1 MASKKDQERE
11 LAKILYTQQ
20 RMSQKDIAAKVGV
33 TEKTIT
39 KWKENE
45 NWDKLKESL
54 LITKDSQIRMLYTQL
69 ENKNQEIATRAVMRD
84 IPVALLKPFKM
95 KDADGNERLE
105 YPVYNEEDFPIKVSN
120 TATSSE
126 ADAIIKITNS
136 IKNLEGETGVGEIAS
151 IGKLQIK
158 YLVASSI
165 MPFSSNSQKYF
176 GSNFVEKKSKRPFK

>member
-1 MASKKDQERE
+1 MASKKEQERE

-20 RMSQKDIAAKVGV
+20 RMSQKDIAQKVGV

-39 KWKENE
+39 KWKEAE

-54 LITKDSQIRMLYTQL
+54 LVTKDSQIRMLYTQL
-69 ENKNQEIATRAVMRD
+69 EIKNQEIANRKPVRD
-84 IPVALLKPFKM
+84 IPATLLKPIKL
-95 KDADGNERLE
+95 KDSEGNEYLE
-105 YPVYNEEDFPIKVSN
+105 YPVFNEEDFPIKISN

-151 IGKLQIK
+151 IGMMFINFIQTGGEKKEFLESVTHWFDLFIQSKLQ
-158 YLVASSI
+158 
-165 MPFSSNSQKYF
+165 
-176 GSNFVEKKSKRPFK
+176 SK

>member
-20 RMSQKDIAAKVGV
+20 RMSQKDIALKVGV

-39 KWKENE
+39 KWKEAE

-69 ENKNQEIATRAVMRD
+69 ENKNQEIATRTPLRD
-84 IPVALLKPFKM
+84 IPATLLKPIKL
-95 KDADGNERLE
+95 KDADGSEYLETPTINEK
-105 YPVYNEEDFPIKVSN
+105 DFPIKLGN

-136 IKNLEGETGVGEIAS
+136 IKNLESETGLGEI
-151 IGKLQIK
+151 IDVGMKFID
-158 YLVASSI
+158 
-165 MPFSSNSQKYF
+165 F
-176 GSNFVEKKSKRPFK
+176 

>member
-1 MASKKDQERE
+1 MAGKKDQEKE
-11 LAKILYTQQ
+11 LAKILYTKQ
-20 RMSQKDIAAKVGV
+20 RMSQKDIAQKVGV

-39 KWKENE
+39 KWKEAE

-69 ENKNQEIATRAVMRD
+69 ENKNQEIATRAIIRD

-95 KDADGNERLE
+95 KDADGNDYLE
-105 YPVYNEEDFPIKVSN
+105 YPVFNEEDFPIKISN

-136 IKNLEGETGVGEIAS
+136 IKNLEGETGIGEITS
-151 IGKLQIK
+151 IGMMFINYIQSGGAKKEFLEDVTHWFDLFIQSKLQ
-158 YLVASSI
+158 
-165 MPFSSNSQKYF
+165 
-176 GSNFVEKKSKRPFK
+176 SK

>member
-20 RMSQKDIAAKVGV
+20 RMSQKDIALKVGV

-39 KWKENE
+39 KWKTEG

-69 ENKNQEIATRAVMRD
+69 ENKNQEIATRAIMRD

-95 KDADGNERLE
+95 KDAEGVEYLE

-151 IGKLQIK
+151 IGMMFINFIQSGGATKEFLEDVTHWFDLFIQSKLQ
-158 YLVASSI
+158 
-165 MPFSSNSQKYF
+165 
-176 GSNFVEKKSKRPFK
+176 SK

>member
-20 RMSQKDIAAKVGV
+20 RMSQKDIAQKVGV

-39 KWKENE
+39 KWKEAE

-69 ENKNQEIATRAVMRD
+69 ENKNQEIATRAIMRD

-95 KDADGNERLE
+95 KDADGVEYLE
-105 YPVYNEEDFPIKVSN
+105 YPVFNEEDFPIKISN

-136 IKNLEGETGVGEIAS
+136 IKNLESETGLGEI
-151 IGKLQIK
+151 IDVGMKFIDYVQ
-158 YLVASSI
+158 
-165 MPFSSNSQKYF
+165 SNQPSLAKDITKWYDLFIQ
-176 GSNFVEKKSKRPFK
+176 SKM

>member
-20 RMSQKDIAAKVGV
+20 GMSQKDIAQKVGV

-39 KWKENE
+39 KWKETE
-45 NWDKLKESL
+45 NWDKMKESL

-69 ENKNQEIATRAVMRD
+69 ENKNQEIATRKPIRD
-84 IPVALLKPFKM
+84 IPATLLKPIKL
-95 KDADGNERLE
+95 KDADGAEYLE
-105 YPVYNEEDFPIKVSN
+105 LPKIKPEDFPIKLGN

-136 IKNLEGETGVGEIAS
+136 IKNLESETGLGEIIDVGMKFIDYVQTNQPALAKDVTKWYDLF
-151 IGKLQIK
+151 IQ
-158 YLVASSI
+158 
-165 MPFSSNSQKYF
+165 
-176 GSNFVEKKSKRPFK
+176 SKM